1 VPAAD
6 RREPT
11 FGQVLRELRVAA
23 ALTQEELA
31 EVAGLSPRAISDL
44 ERGERLSPRHATV
57 RRLATALK
65 LDAEVLTALESAA
78 RPRRAPVAATL
89 HVGGLGGSRTSFVGR
104 AREHA
109 EVTRLLASHRLV
121 TLTGLGGIGKTR
133 LAVAVAE
140 AAVPDRADSAV
151 LVELAQVSDPVLVPR
166 ELASALGLRES
177 ADRPIVES
185 ILATLAE
192 RHVIVVLDNCEH
204 LLAACARLVDAL
216 LSACAHV
223 RILATSRE
231 PLGVA
236 PETSWTVPPLAVA
249 DSNSLSVE
257 RLAEFGAV
265 QLFADRARAVWPTFE
280 LSEHNAH
287 AVARVC
293 HRLDGIP
300 LAIELAAARTRVL
313 SVQQIET
320 RLVDR
325 YRLLAWGAPN
335 APARHQTLLAAV
347 DWSIALL
354 SDAERLVFDRLSVFR
369 GGCSLDAAEA
379 VCAGEEL
386 QPDDVAEVVHALVD
400 KSLIVTS
407 PGPDGSVRFSQLETL
422 RDYARTRMAAQPAG
436 SDEALNARHL
446 AYFVDLANRAEHA
459 LRGPE
464 ELVWLD
470 RLERDHDNLRA
481 ALGWA
486 AARDDGLVDAL
497 RLTGGIWRFWMVRGH
512 VVEGRRWL
520 EDLLSRSGVVPHAV
534 RARGLDAAGTLAF
547 QNADYESARARLEES
562 LALFRALGDQ
572 PGVAGVLSHLGSLT
586 FVQGQ
591 RAHARAMFEES
602 LLVSRSIGDRAGTAS
617 VLVNLANTARAQ
629 AELDEAHA
637 CLSQALELF
646 RELHIRGPEANALHG
661 MGNLAYDRGELD
673 KAVRAYRDALRLAQQ
688 VQDWGCVAR
697 CIESLAAVSG
707 KQRQPARAAQLYGA
721 VEALRE
727 DIGIPI
733 TGPRRQTH
741 DSFITFLQGLLG
753 PGALAAAWKRG
764 RALSREQAVN
774 MALAD
779 DADH

>member
-1 VPAAD
+1 
-6 RREPT
+6 
-11 FGQVLRELRVAA
+11 VLRELRVAA
-23 ALTQEELA
+23 SLTQAELA
-31 EVAGLSPRAISDL
+31 EAAGLSPRAISDL

-57 RRLATALK
+57 RRLATALE
-65 LDAEVLTALESAA
+65 LDAELLATLENAA
-78 RPRRAPVAATL
+78 RPGRPAVPANPQTV
-89 HVGGLGGSRTSFVGR
+89 GLGGPRTSFVGR

-121 TLTGLGGIGKTR
+121 TLTGVGGIGKTR

-151 LVELAQVSDPVLVPR
+151 LVELAQLSDPVLVPR

-177 ADRPIVES
+177 ADRPILES
-185 ILATLAE
+185 ILAALAE
-192 RHVIVVLDNCEH
+192 RRVVIVLDNCEH
-204 LLAACARLVDAL
+204 LLAACAGLVEAVL
-216 LSACAHV
+216 PACPHL

-236 PETSWTVPPLAVA
+236 SETSWTVPPLAVA
-249 DSNSLSVE
+249 DADSLSVE

-280 LSEHNAH
+280 LSEHNAR

-354 SDAERLVFDRLSVFR
+354 VDAERLVFDRLSVFR
-369 GGCSLDAAEA
+369 GGCSLDAARA
-379 VCAGEEL
+379 VCAGDDL
-386 QPDDVAEVVHALVD
+386 QPDDVADGVHALVD
-400 KSLIVTS
+400 KSLVVS
-407 PGPDGSVRFSQLETL
+407 APGPNGAVRYSQLETL

-436 SDEALNARHL
+436 ADDALHARHL
-446 AYFVDLANRAEHA
+446 AYFVDLADQAEHG

-464 ELVWLD
+464 ELAWLD

-481 ALGWA
+481 ALAWA

-520 EDLLSRSGVVPHAV
+520 EDLLARGGVVPPCV
-534 RARGLDAAGTLAF
+534 RARSLDAAGTLAF
-547 QNADYESARARLEES
+547 QNADYESAQARLEES
-562 LALFRALGDQ
+562 LALFRALDDQ

-602 LLVSRSIGDRAGTAS
+602 LVVSRAIGDRAGTAS
-617 VLVNLANTARAQ
+617 VLVNLANMARAQ
-629 AELDEAHA
+629 AELDEAQT
-637 CLSQALELF
+637 CLAQALELF
-646 RELHIRGPEANALHG
+646 RELRIRGPEANALHG
-661 MGNLAYDRGELD
+661 MGNLAYDRGELAR
-673 KAVRAYRDALRLAQQ
+673 AVGCYRDALRLAQQ

-741 DSFITFLQGLLG
+741 AAFIAFLEGLLG
-753 PGALAAAWKRG
+753 PAALAAAWKRG
-764 RALSREQAVN
+764 RALSRERAVN
-774 MALAD
+774 MALGD
-779 DADH
+779 EPHQ